1 MISDQEAFVS
11 ITRAEICDL
20 WPDFECHIASKNRPK
35 LQSRPDLGGER
46 LNINSRKSHT
56 RSGMSGFCVENK
68 TLKKTKTH
76 PNTKFLSIFNG
87 RNKYYGLFINFELG
101 KYKPN
106 QKNFFG
112 LYFALVRYFVRYYFD
127 GSKNSAGC
135 ARLHFYTT
143 TKS

>member
-68 TLKKTKTH
+68 KLKKKLKRTRIQSSSPCSMVVT
-76 PNTKFLSIFNG
+76 NIMAS
-87 RNKYYGLFINFELG
+87 
-101 KYKPN
+101 
-106 QKNFFG
+106 
-112 LYFALVRYFVRYYFD
+112 
-127 GSKNSAGC
+127 S
-135 ARLHFYTT
+135 
-143 TKS
+143 